1 MAEEKKPKALTGFR
15 IDAELLTAAQRVR
28 DDEGIPVT
36 VQIEKGLR
44 AWLERRGSMPK
55 HGGKKR

>member
-1 MAEEKKPKALTGFR
+1 MSEEKTPKTLTGIR
-15 IDAELLTAAQRVR
+15 INAELLKAARLVR

-44 AWLERRGSMPK
+44 EWLEKRGSLP
-55 HGGKKR
+55 KKRTKR

>member
-1 MAEEKKPKALTGFR
+1 MAEEKKPKALTGIR
-15 IDAELLTAAQRVR
+15 INAELLTAARRVR

-44 AWLERRGSMPK
+44 EWLEKRGSLPRK
-55 HGGKKR
+55 AKKR